1 LTEGENS
8 LTNSHYLSQRQI
20 LIKGDKMNIY
30 LVMGIALVAV
40 IAAAV
45 MLARS
50 FVRGMEKDLEGY

>member
-1 LTEGENS
+1 MS
-8 LTNSHYLSQRQI
+8 MYI
-20 LIKGDKMNIY
+20 VI
-30 LVMGIALVAV
+30 GIALLVV